1 MTITKK
7 EYYYIAA
14 SAGGQYEA
22 NPVLQLDTR
31 AGMIGG
37 ITRFDPAQ
45 KNYLEWAHKVCNFL
59 SMSTVESK
67 ADRAQSKQ
75 RKHKRLPWVYCATNS
90 WLSFLSL
97 EISKSWF
104 VIKRLFF
111 WNLIN
116 LLLTKLVKSR

>member
-1 MTITKK
+1 
-7 EYYYIAA
+7 
-14 SAGGQYEA
+14 
-22 NPVLQLDTR
+22 
-31 AGMIGG
+31 MIGG

-90 WLSFLSL
+90 WLFFPVSRNKQIMVRNKAMIFLEFNQSF
-97 EISKSWF
+97 IDKTCQ
-104 VIKRLFF
+104 IKV
-111 WNLIN
+111 
-116 LLLTKLVKSR
+116 TGY